1 MVAESTRRT
10 ITPSNF
16 SGRKTAPGKSLPP
29 NARDRISFR
38 DLARVAAPRK
48 TKEFLVARTGCDD
61 STAKRWLR
69 GKSRVPGQAVYAV
82 LADIFTRID

>member
-1 MVAESTRRT
+1 MVDESKLRT
-10 ITPSNF
+10 VAPSNF
-16 SGRKTAPGKSLPP
+16 SRRKVAPRNSLPP
-29 NARDRISFR
+29 RDRISFR
-38 DLARVAAPRK
+38 DLARIAAPRK

-69 GKSRVPGQAVYAV
+69 GMSRVPAVYAV

>member
-1 MVAESTRRT
+1 MVGESTRRT
-10 ITPSNF
+10 IRPSNF
-16 SGRKTAPGKSLPP
+16 SGRKAAPGKSLLP
-29 NARDRISFR
+29 RDRISFR

>member
-1 MVAESTRRT
+1 L
-10 ITPSNF
+10 P
-16 SGRKTAPGKSLPP
+16 PKSLS
-29 NARDRISFR
+29 ARDRISFR

>member
-1 MVAESTRRT
+1 MA
-10 ITPSNF
+10 
-16 SGRKTAPGKSLPP
+16 TAPRRHP
-29 NARDRISFR
+29 
-38 DLARVAAPRK
+38 APRK

>member
-1 MVAESTRRT
+1 MVDESTLRT
-10 ITPSNF
+10 VAPSNF
-16 SGRKTAPGKSLPP
+16 SRRKIAPRNSLPP
-29 NARDRISFR
+29 RDRISFR
-38 DLARVAAPRK
+38 NLARIAAPRK

-82 LADIFTRID
+82 LADIFARID

>member
-1 MVAESTRRT
+1 
-10 ITPSNF
+10 
-16 SGRKTAPGKSLPP
+16 LPP
-29 NARDRISFR
+29 RDRISFR
-38 DLARVAAPRK
+38 DLARIAAPRK

-82 LADIFTRID
+82 LADIFARID